1 MRNISCVLL
10 FPDPCNPD
18 KTSRGNGVFEIKQND
33 LNEVYKSAELTDI
46 CGIGAR
52 INERLN
58 KIGISNLI
66 ELRQASL
73 SFLIAEFGYAEA
85 EFLKNVSLGI
95 DNNSVRSYRNPVD
108 VKSVSRNYCLPKN
121 EYDLRIVR
129 QNIFELCEE
138 IGIKLRRL
146 NKKARTIGISL
157 KGNFNVHGRKTYSI
171 YFDTGKEIF
180 DVCISLSSSHLSSG
194 SSKYVRQISV
204 WVSGLQDATNT
215 PLSLFD
221 SSRLDSLQKTIDKIN
236 ERFGDHTIRN
246 GFLLHADK
254 LTTVPN
260 GYMAD
265 KYERIKLSNDLGD

>member
-1 MRNISCVLL
+1 M
-10 FPDPCNPD
+10 
-18 KTSRGNGVFEIKQND
+18 FEIKQND